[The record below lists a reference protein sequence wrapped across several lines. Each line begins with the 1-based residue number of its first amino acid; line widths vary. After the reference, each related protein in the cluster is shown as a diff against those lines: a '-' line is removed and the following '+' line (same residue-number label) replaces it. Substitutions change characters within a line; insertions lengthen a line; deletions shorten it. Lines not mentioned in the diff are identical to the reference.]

1 MSPASRHLFLA
12 GLVLLAGCSTGGL
25 ADGRPGETPEPT
37 AATDTGAPTPVRVE
51 GTGLDDFE
59 PAGTVTA
66 TVTRIVDGDTV
77 EVRLADG
84 GEETV
89 RLVGVD
95 TPEVRAE
102 NQPREYEGVPDSADG
117 VSCLRRAG
125 RAGTRYTA
133 AQVDG
138 AEVTLAFDP
147 RTDRRGG
154 YGRLLAYVYVDGRNL
169 NHELVAAGHARVYET
184 DFAFRGAFGESETA
198 ARSVARGLWECAA
211 DDR

>member
-1 MSPASRHLFLA
+1 MNPPTRHLLLA
-12 GLVLLAGCSTGGL
+12 SLVLLAGCSAGGPTD
-25 ADGRPGETPEPT
+25 AEPTDTPEST
-37 AATDTGAPTPVRVE
+37 APPDTRAPTPVHVE
-51 GTGLDDFE
+51 GTALDDFE
-59 PAGTVTA
+59 PAETVTA
-66 TVTRIVDGDTV
+66 TVTDVVDGDTV

-84 GEETV
+84 RAETV

-102 NQPREYEGVPDSADG
+102 NQPGEYEGVPDSADG
-117 VSCLRRAG
+117 VDCLRRAG
-125 RAGTRYTA
+125 REGSAYATA
-133 AQVDG
+133 RLDG

-184 DFAFRGAFGESETA
+184 EFAFRGPFRDSESA
-198 ARSVARGLWECAA
+198 AQSAARGLWSCATGS
-211 DDR
+211 